1 MPDMQQSST
10 TLITDISSVITTQCY
25 GEQSVDETQL
35 SQIVTVTNLRHT
47 RSYRVSGTTTK
58 GPTDEVQD
66 TEASSRHVWRS
77 LFDHLLQD
85 ARQQHPRLEDGV
97 PDRRRHRRRPA
108 FGSGGRFPVRDRI
121 VVALLDL
128 VRELVGTAATP
139 LIPAAAGR
147 YRGVQIRKMRK
158 RWRWPTWHRRRHDRR
173 HPSGHAQDG
182 HTPRCRAQAATA
194 RSPG

>member
-35 SQIVTVTNLRHT
+35 SQIVTVTNLMHT
-47 RSYRVSGTTTK
+47 RSYRVSGTITK

-85 ARQQHPRLEDGV
+85 AGQQHPRPEDGV

-108 FGSGGRFPVRDRI
+108 FGSCGRFPVRHRT

-139 LIPAAAGR
+139 LIPAAADR
-147 YRGVQIRKMRK
+147 YRGVRIRKTRK
-158 RWRWPTWHRRRHDRR
+158 RWR
-173 HPSGHAQDG
+173 
-182 HTPRCRAQAATA
+182 
-194 RSPG
+194 

>member
-25 GEQSVDETQL
+25 GEQSVDENQL
-35 SQIVTVTNLRHT
+35 SQIVTMTDLMHT
-47 RSYRVSGTTTK
+47 RSYRVSGTITK

-85 ARQQHPRLEDGV
+85 AGQQHPRLEDDMPG
-97 PDRRRHRRRPA
+97 RGSHRRRPA
-108 FGSGGRFPVRDRI
+108 LGSCGRFSVRHRI

-147 YRGVQIRKMRK
+147 YQRRAIRTTRK
-158 RWRWPTWHRRRHDRR
+158 RWRWPR
-173 HPSGHAQDG
+173 
-182 HTPRCRAQAATA
+182 
-194 RSPG
+194 